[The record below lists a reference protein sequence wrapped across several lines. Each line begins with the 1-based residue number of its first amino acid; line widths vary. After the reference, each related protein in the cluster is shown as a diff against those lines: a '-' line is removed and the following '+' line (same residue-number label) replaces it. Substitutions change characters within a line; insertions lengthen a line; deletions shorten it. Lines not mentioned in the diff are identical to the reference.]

1 MKINDI
7 ISNINPVT
15 MTADDL
21 WAVYTIVKMNN
32 GGVVPMDEV
41 DTKKYNYGVKAEKA
55 KARKSRKACREEGRH
70 HANKGWNV
78 DCNRLYNLECKRIA
92 VKKAEKHFK
101 ADMALKLAEAE
112 IEVAEA
118 RAEARAEADTE
129 EEVKP
134 RSMEEMIEDMVKI
147 I

>member
-7 ISNINPVT
+7 ISNINPVA

-41 DTKKYNYGVKAEKA
+41 SAKKYSYGVKAEKV
-55 KARKSRKACREEGRH
+55 KARKSHKSRREEGRH
-70 HANKGWNV
+70 HARKGWNV
-78 DCNRLYNLECKRIA
+78 NHIRLHNLECKHIA
-92 VKKAEKHFK
+92 IKKAEKHFK
-101 ADMALKLAEAE
+101 ADMALELAEAE
-112 IEVAEA
+112 IEMAEA
-118 RAEARAEADTE
+118 RAEAERIANMSDAE
-129 EEVKP
+129 K
-134 RSMEEMIEDMVKI
+134 IEDMVKI